1 MIGQF
6 SAPTLYDARQQGGT
20 RKARNMLRAWLHDV
34 GETAQARWQGW
45 AQSLGFG
52 GAMLIALASLPV
64 QRPLPSMAQWSRLAA
79 QASVQALLIV
89 WVVNALV
96 GAIMAF
102 VGAVQLQKFGAGLY
116 VADLVGIS
124 VCREMAALITAVVM
138 SGRTA
143 AAFAAELATMR
154 AQEEIDAMHVLGLE
168 PMRELVAP
176 RVLVL
181 LGMMPLLFFHAC
193 VAALLGGLVVAAL
206 MLDLNAAT
214 YLQRLVV
221 ATSPVHL
228 WLGLGK
234 AVVFGAWIALAGCH
248 AGLNAD
254 RSASGVG
261 EAATR
266 AVVRGIVG
274 VIALDAVFAIVAN
287 AMNW

>member
-1 MIGQF
+1 M
-6 SAPTLYDARQQGGT
+6 RQW
-20 RKARNMLRAWLHDV
+20 R
-34 GETAQARWQGW
+34 GW
-45 AQSLGFG
+45 AQPLGFG
-52 GAMLIALASLPV
+52 GEVLLTLGSMV
-64 QRPLPSMAQWSRLAA
+64 RHKPLPSMAQWARIAS
-79 QASVQALLIV
+79 QASVQALPIV

-154 AQEEIDAMHVLGLE
+154 AQEEIDALHVLGLN
-168 PMRELVAP
+168 PMRELVVP

-193 VAALLGGLVVAAL
+193 MAALLGGLVVATL
-206 MLDLNAAT
+206 MLDLNT
-214 YLQRLVV
+214 SVYVQRLMV
-221 ATSPVHL
+221 ATSSVHL
-228 WLGLGK
+228 WMGLSK
-234 AVVFGAWIALAGCH
+234 ATVFGAWIAMAGCY
-248 AGLNAD
+248 AGLNAA
-254 RSASGVG
+254 RSAAGVG
-261 EAATR
+261 DAATR

-274 VIALDAVFAIVAN
+274 VIALDAVFAVVAN

>member
-1 MIGQF
+1 MPSTDAHLTHHPVKACLLALGQM
-6 SAPTLYDARQQGGT
+6 AR
-20 RKARNMLRAWLHDV
+20 ARIRP
-34 GETAQARWQGW
+34 W
-45 AQSLGFG
+45 AHAVGFG
-52 GAMLIALASLPV
+52 GALLMSLATV
-64 QRPLPSMAQWSRLAA
+64 AQRRPLPAMAQWSRLAA
-79 QASVQALLIV
+79 QASVQALPIV

-143 AAFAAELATMR
+143 ASFAAELATMR
-154 AQEEIDAMHVLGLE
+154 AQEEIDALHVLGLE
-168 PMRELVAP
+168 PMRELVVP

-181 LGMMPLLFFHAC
+181 LALMPLLFFHAC
-193 VAALLGGLVVAAL
+193 VAALVGGLVVATL
-206 MLDLNAAT
+206 MLDLNSVVYA
-214 YLQRLVV
+214 QRLMV

-228 WLGLGK
+228 WMGLGK
-234 AVVFGAWIALAGCH
+234 ATVFGAWIGMAGCH
-248 AGLNAD
+248 AGLQAQ
-254 RSASGVG
+254 RSAAGVG

-274 VIALDAVFAIVAN
+274 VIALDAVFAVVAN
-287 AMNW
+287 AMGW

>member
-1 MIGQF
+1 M
-6 SAPTLYDARQQGGT
+6 
-20 RKARNMLRAWLHDV
+20 KAWLHEL
-34 GETAQARWQGW
+34 GERTRRHWQGW
-45 AQSLGFG
+45 AQPLGFG
-52 GAMLIALASLPV
+52 GAMLLTLGTLS
-64 QRPLPSMAQWSRLAA
+64 QHRPLPSMAQWARLAT
-79 QASVQALLIV
+79 QASVQALPIV

-154 AQEEIDAMHVLGLE
+154 AQEEIDALHVLGLD
-168 PMRELVAP
+168 PMRELVVP

-193 VAALLGGLVVAAL
+193 VAALLGGLVVATL
-206 MLDLNAAT
+206 MLDLNT
-214 YLQRLVV
+214 SVYVQRLMV
-221 ATSPVHL
+221 ATSSVHL
-228 WLGLGK
+228 WMGLGK
-234 AVVFGAWIALAGCH
+234 ATVFGAWIALAGCYSGLH
-248 AGLNAD
+248 AA
-254 RSASGVG
+254 RSAAGVG
-261 EAATR
+261 EAATQ

-274 VIALDAVFAIVAN
+274 VIALDAVFAVIAN
-287 AMNW
+287 AMSW

>member
-1 MIGQF
+1 M
-6 SAPTLYDARQQGGT
+6 
-20 RKARNMLRAWLHDV
+20 NAWLHEIGV
-34 GETAQARWQGW
+34 KVEARWRGW
-45 AQSLGFG
+45 AEPMGFG
-52 GAMLIALASLPV
+52 GAMLITLVSMAGH
-64 QRPLPSMAQWSRLAA
+64 RPLPSMAQWSRLAA
-79 QASVQALLIV
+79 QASVQALPIV

-154 AQEEIDAMHVLGLE
+154 AQEEIDALHVLGLE
-168 PMRELVAP
+168 PMRELVVP

-193 VAALLGGLVVAAL
+193 AAALLGGLLVASL
-206 MLDLNAAT
+206 MLDLNAT
-214 YLQRLVV
+214 VYLQRLMV

-234 AVVFGAWIALAGCH
+234 ATVFGAWIALAGCY
-248 AGLNAD
+248 AGLHAA
-254 RSASGVG
+254 RSAAGVG

-274 VIALDAVFAIVAN
+274 VIALDAVFAVIAN
-287 AMNW
+287 AMGW

>member
-1 MIGQF
+1 MP
-6 SAPTLYDARQQGGT
+6 SPAAPRWQ
-20 RKARNMLRAWLHDV
+20 AWL
-34 GETAQARWQGW
+34 EP
-45 AQSLGFG
+45 LGFG
-52 GAMLIALASLPV
+52 GAVLLACARLPQARPLNALA
-64 QRPLPSMAQWSRLAA
+64 QWARLAA
-79 QASVQALLIV
+79 QASTDALPIV

-138 SGRTA
+138 AGRTA

-154 AQEEIDAMHVLGLE
+154 AQEELDALHVLGLD
-168 PMRELVAP
+168 PMHQLVAP

-181 LGMMPLLFFHAC
+181 LCMMPLLFFHAC
-193 VAALLGGLVVAAL
+193 VAALLGGLLVAVL
-206 MLDLNAAT
+206 MLDLHAAA
-214 YLQRLVV
+214 YLQRVTE
-221 ATSPVHL
+221 ATAPVHL
-228 WLGLGK
+228 WLGFAK
-234 AVVFGAWIALAGCH
+234 AFVFGAWIALAGCH
-248 AGLNAD
+248 AGLHAQ

-274 VIALDAVFAIVAN
+274 VIALDAVFAVVAN

>member
-1 MIGQF
+1 M
-6 SAPTLYDARQQGGT
+6 
-20 RKARNMLRAWLHDV
+20 KAWLHDL
-34 GETAQARWQGW
+34 GERAERHVRSW
-45 AQSLGFG
+45 AQPMGFG
-52 GAMLIALASLPV
+52 GAMLFTLAHFT
-64 QRPLPSMAQWSRLAA
+64 QRRPLPSMAQWGRLAS
-79 QASVQALLIV
+79 QASVQALPIV

-154 AQEEIDAMHVLGLE
+154 AQEEIDALHVLGLD
-168 PMRELVAP
+168 PMRELVMP

-193 VAALLGGLVVAAL
+193 VAALLGGLVVATL
-206 MLDLNAAT
+206 MLDLNNT
-214 YLQRLVV
+214 VYVQRLMV
-221 ATSPVHL
+221 ATSSVHL
-228 WLGLGK
+228 WMGLAK
-234 AVVFGAWIALAGCH
+234 ATVFGAWIALAGCY
-248 AGLNAD
+248 AGLHAD
-254 RSASGVG
+254 RSAAGVG
-261 EAATR
+261 EAATL

-274 VIALDAVFAIVAN
+274 VIALDAVFAVVAN
-287 AMNW
+287 AMGW